1 MASSTLSTQ
10 ALITIVMPTWNRLPF
25 VEDAARSVIAQTYPR
40 WELIVVD
47 DGSTDGTAG
56 RLHALGEPRLRVLSL
71 NHSGRLGHLRNRGA
85 AAGTGELIAFLDS
98 DDVWLP
104 QKLELQVRALDD
116 ASAGWCYAGYDMMDM
131 AGRATER
138 AAGTFRA
145 LSGRIVKDVLTYRV
159 TAPLTALI
167 VRRSLFEKV
176 GGFSEDATLIGREDQ
191 ELNLRLALHSDAIA
205 LPDVLAR
212 MRDHSGRT
220 TRALSQPYERSA
232 RVFEVFL
239 ASKPPADLARLA
251 RRYWAREIVNAGRH
265 KLATGRLRD
274 AARLFGRSLIGG
286 AEFCL
291 WSGALVRGL
300 RDWMRGRQQP

>member
-1 MASSTLSTQ
+1 M
-10 ALITIVMPTWNRLPF
+10 V
-25 VEDAARSVIAQTYPR
+25 
-40 WELIVVD
+40 
-47 DGSTDGTAG
+47 
-56 RLHALGEPRLRVLSL
+56 
-71 NHSGRLGHLRNRGA
+71 
-85 AAGTGELIAFLDS
+85 
-98 DDVWLP
+98 
-104 QKLELQVRALDD
+104 
-116 ASAGWCYAGYDMMDM
+116 DM